1 MHTNIPYKYLLLL
14 LFLHFLQIST
24 TSVETDSVMAYKV
37 LLFLGAGRN
46 VGASTVELF
55 KNEGYRVAS
64 VARTTHDN
72 VKKHSDLCLTVD
84 FSDPSSI
91 EGVFKRVE
99 KELGVPNVVIY
110 NRQSTP
116 ESPLSAL
123 DVNITVA
130 NWTSLQ
136 RQQ

>member
-1 MHTNIPYKYLLLL
+1 MK
-14 LFLHFLQIST
+14 
-24 TSVETDSVMAYKV
+24 TDFVMAHKV

-55 KNEGYRVAS
+55 KNEGYKVAS
-64 VARTTHDN
+64 IARTTDDN
-72 VKKHSDLCLTVD
+72 VKKHSDLCLTAD

-91 EGVFKRVE
+91 EGVFKSVE

-123 DVNITVA
+123 DVEIIMA
-130 NWTSLQ
+130 NWTPLQ
-136 RQQ
+136 RQR